1 MDRCKAGALPLSY
14 TPTELPLVKEGG
26 AAGWVGRPSLWN
38 YSSLEPEVSWGRCL
52 GSLLGGSIRS
62 RLTWVSY

>member
-26 AAGWVGRPSLWN
+26 AAGWVG
-38 YSSLEPEVSWGRCL
+38 
-52 GSLLGGSIRS
+52 
-62 RLTWVSY
+62 